1 MPFLARVQNTMLTP
15 GGGQF
20 NEQTGAPYQAPATPV
35 PAVQTPAMAQPTL
48 SQMPAPTPPGLAT
61 MPGIMANR
69 ASPTNQAPATV
80 PTTPPPASVATSTAP
95 VAPAVTPPASPST
108 TNPGTTSAA
117 APSQLDITQSPT
129 LSAQDA
135 LNMYMANNGGL
146 VNGYDVNNQQ
156 QMSQI
161 GAGTTYM
168 SQLQNILSTPGAQN
182 DSNPAYTWLVQNG
195 YLTPASNSMSGN
207 VELGSK
213 GQDWMNVQNSAGVL
227 SQGNPWGASP
237 YQGAGAGL
245 DVADRGKMGY
255 NANYG
260 YLAQPGNLTYTMD
273 NGIGNSIARYGPA
286 LAAAGVSALG
296 IPAWAMSGINAANSL
311 SNGGPVGSTLA
322 NVALQ
327 GAGAAGLI
335 PAPVAQAIKYG
346 NMAYGAYNLSQNPG
360 SIPGAA
366 AGQFLSRAPNWLL
379 NSNGGG

>member
-20 NEQTGAPYQAPATPV
+20 NEQTGTPYSAPVASAPVQQQQQPV
-35 PAVQTPAMAQPTL
+35 L
-48 SQMPAPTPPGLAT
+48 SQMPAPTPPPLAT
-61 MPGIMANR
+61 TMSRNQPSKVGVTTPPVTTDPPPV
-69 ASPTNQAPATV
+69 PT
-80 PTTPPPASVATSTAP
+80 PTTPTTTPGVAD
-95 VAPAVTPPASPST
+95 
-108 TNPGTTSAA
+108 A
-117 APSQLDITQSPT
+117 APKIDTTQSPT

-156 QMSQI
+156 QMAQI

-168 SQLQNILSTPGAQN
+168 SQLQNILSTPAAQN
-182 DSNPAYTWLVQNG
+182 DSNPAYTWLTQNG
-195 YLTPASNSMSGN
+195 YLTPASSSQSGN

-245 DVADRGKMGY
+245 DVADRGAMGY

-260 YLAQPGNLTYTMD
+260 YLAQPQNLTYSMD
-273 NGIGNSIARYGPA
+273 NGIGNSLVKYGPM
-286 LAAAGVSALG
+286 LAAAGMSALG
-296 IPAWAMSGINAANSL
+296 IPAWAMSGVNAAQGL
-311 SNGGPVGSTLA
+311 SNGGSAASILPNLA
-322 NVALQ
+322 LS
-327 GAGAAGLI
+327 GANAAGLI

-346 NMAYGAYNLSQNPG
+346 GMAYGAYNLAKNPDQ
-360 SIPGAA
+360 IPGAA